1 MTRDDREPTEAEAR
15 WSGVPRSIG
24 GAAEAVLGARGEPR
38 RLQRI
43 FERSPVPA
51 VMFDDQRRPVEANR
65 PARLWF
71 RSSLEEMRR
80 HAMGDLTPPDRL
92 GVTERAWARL
102 LETGFVAGRYEGAK
116 PDGSPIDVVY
126 CALAEVLPGLHVIV
140 FAPGA
145 WPEGELGEI
154 VEDGLRPSAS
164 LTPREI
170 EVIALA
176 AEGAGIPELSEEL
189 ALSPDTVRSH
199 LKHIYAKLG
208 VHNRTAAVTR
218 AIRLGLIDA

>member
-1 MTRDDREPTEAEAR
+1 MTHDDREPTETEAG
-15 WSGVPRSIG
+15 WGGVPRRIG

-51 VMFDDQRRPVEANR
+51 VMFDDQRRHVEANR

-71 RSSLEEMRR
+71 RRSLEEMRR
-80 HAMGDLTPPDRL
+80 YAMGDLAPPDRR
-92 GVTERAWARL
+92 GVMERAWARL
-102 LETGFVAGRYEGAK
+102 LETGFVAGRYEGVK

-126 CALAEVLPGLHVIV
+126 CGLAEVLPGRHVIV
-140 FAPGA
+140 FAPA
-145 WPEGELGEI
+145 DWPEDEWGEI
-154 VEDGLRPSAS
+154 EEDGPGPSAS

-176 AEGAGIPELSEEL
+176 AAGAGIPELSEEL
-189 ALSPDTVRSH
+189 ALSPDTVRTH